1 MNLIDIK
8 NKYEE
13 NNFNIKFSELN
24 FFQKSYRKIIS
35 NILLQIIPP
44 FSEVLD
50 IGSGNGFLTKL
61 ISRKTNVDGVEPNYN
76 LFIKSKKKYK
86 NIKFYPKKV
95 EDLFIKYDYLLLSD
109 TLSYVFDVQNLLL
122 DIKNLK
128 PEGKIILTIYNPFFK
143 PLIDF
148 AQLIS
153 FYR

>member
-50 IGSGNGFLTKL
+50 INQ
-61 ISRKTNVDGVEPNYN
+61 EM
-76 LFIKSKKKYK
+76 
-86 NIKFYPKKV
+86 
-95 EDLFIKYDYLLLSD
+95 
-109 TLSYVFDVQNLLL
+109 VFN
-122 DIKNLK
+122 
-128 PEGKIILTIYNPFFK
+128 
-143 PLIDF
+143 
-148 AQLIS
+148 
-153 FYR
+153 

>member
-76 LFIKSKKKYK
+76 LFIKVK
-86 NIKFYPKKV
+86 NIKISNFILKK
-95 EDLFIKYDYLLLSD
+95 LKIFLS
-109 TLSYVFDVQNLLL
+109 NM
-122 DIKNLK
+122 
-128 PEGKIILTIYNPFFK
+128 IIYYSQIL
-143 PLIDF
+143 
-148 AQLIS
+148 
-153 FYR
+153 

>member
-76 LFIKSKKKYK
+76 LFIKK
-86 NIKFYPKKV
+86 
-95 EDLFIKYDYLLLSD
+95 
-109 TLSYVFDVQNLLL
+109 
-122 DIKNLK
+122 
-128 PEGKIILTIYNPFFK
+128 
-143 PLIDF
+143 
-148 AQLIS
+148 
-153 FYR
+153 